1 MPPAVELSH
10 RAGFSYDAGMAHDP
24 NAKNAEGP
32 TPTPEEEGASL
43 ERLREE
49 DAQRYPAWDD
59 PEQVVDRNRGED

>member
-1 MPPAVELSH
+1 
-10 RAGFSYDAGMAHDP
+10 MAHDP

-32 TPTPEEEGASL
+32 TPTPEEEGAPL

-59 PEQVVDRNRGED
+59 PEQVVDPNRSED